1 MLSDSLVKKSFK
13 LLQFLA
19 LVGLSCQVP
28 HGRLKNKVSSMESYA
43 EQIIF
48 FSVNGSSLAS
58 ENSLQSSMQVN
69 ITVMLVVSSHF
80 EPNAIS
86 FSCCFFER
94 IFP

>member
-1 MLSDSLVKKSFK
+1 MLDASLVKKSLK

-19 LVGLSCQVP
+19 LVLLSCQVP

-43 EQIIF
+43 EQRF
-48 FSVNGSSLAS
+48 FSVNGSSLAL

-86 FSCCFFER
+86 FYCSCLGR
-94 IFP
+94 KIP